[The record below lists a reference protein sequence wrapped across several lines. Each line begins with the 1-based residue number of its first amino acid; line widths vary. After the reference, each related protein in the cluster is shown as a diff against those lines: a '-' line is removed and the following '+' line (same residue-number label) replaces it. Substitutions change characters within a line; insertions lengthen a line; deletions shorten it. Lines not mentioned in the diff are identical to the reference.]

1 MDASASSKETK
12 MVDINELLGLKPEPE
27 ATPEVKPEV
36 KPVATP
42 AAAPVVAAPVAA
54 PVAVKAGGDDFEV
67 LPGIWSISLS
77 ITHAF
82 TLPDGTWVRPTQDG
96 NGTRAAVPAKWV
108 EYVRSL

>member
-42 AAAPVVAAPVAA
+42 AAAPVVAAPVA
-54 PVAVKAGGDDFEV
+54 VKAGSDDVEV

>member
-27 ATPEVKPEV
+27 ATPEVTPEV

-42 AAAPVVAAPVAA
+42 AAAPVVAA